1 MALRQS
7 LEQKQQQRL
16 SQRQIT
22 LTRLIEASG
31 DELNELIHKEIEEN
45 PALEIDG
52 NDENDFST
60 DNRDEECDTDDLP
73 EEVSI
78 EEARERSETTRE
90 DVDFDSNADDWEP
103 NDYNWEAANDRLEPT
118 IPTTLS
124 FRENLVFQ
132 VNFLNITEKENLIAK
147 YIIGCLND
155 DGYLDS
161 DSKSIANRL
170 LINENVETTSAEVEQ
185 VLVQI
190 VQKLDPAGIGAR
202 DLQECLLLQIRAL
215 LTPHDSPALHLAER
229 IIQYHFELFTTK
241 RFSQIIR
248 RERVTQQDLEDAL
261 AVITNLN
268 PKPGGG
274 SEVNNQVTPDF
285 IVTIENNE
293 PVLSIANAYHPRLR
307 VNREYEE
314 MLAHLT
320 SKRNAEAKKFIRDN
334 IDKAKLFIE
343 LLPER
348 ERTMYLVMNEIIRY
362 QKAYFLSGN
371 PKDLR
376 PMVLKDIGEKTHL
389 DISTMSR
396 VTSHRYALTPFGTI
410 LLKSLFSEG
419 VGGESEE
426 ENVSALVVREEL
438 KELIESEDKKH
449 PYTDERLAQLLKEK
463 GFNISRR
470 TVVKYREQLNIGN
483 SNQRKTR

>member
-190 VQKLDPAGIGAR
+190 VQKLDPAGERG
-202 DLQECLLLQIRAL
+202 DGVHQELRLDIL
-215 LTPHDSPALHLAER
+215 SE
-229 IIQYHFELFTTK
+229 Y
-241 RFSQIIR
+241 IIR
-248 RERVTQQDLEDAL
+248 PT
-261 AVITNLN
+261 LN
-268 PKPGGG
+268 QG
-274 SEVNNQVTPDF
+274 
-285 IVTIENNE
+285 
-293 PVLSIANAYHPRLR
+293 L
-307 VNREYEE
+307 
-314 MLAHLT
+314 
-320 SKRNAEAKKFIRDN
+320 
-334 IDKAKLFIE
+334 
-343 LLPER
+343 
-348 ERTMYLVMNEIIRY
+348 
-362 QKAYFLSGN
+362 
-371 PKDLR
+371 
-376 PMVLKDIGEKTHL
+376 
-389 DISTMSR
+389 
-396 VTSHRYALTPFGTI
+396 
-410 LLKSLFSEG
+410 
-419 VGGESEE
+419 
-426 ENVSALVVREEL
+426 
-438 KELIESEDKKH
+438 
-449 PYTDERLAQLLKEK
+449 YTR
-463 GFNISRR
+463 
-470 TVVKYREQLNIGN
+470 
-483 SNQRKTR
+483 